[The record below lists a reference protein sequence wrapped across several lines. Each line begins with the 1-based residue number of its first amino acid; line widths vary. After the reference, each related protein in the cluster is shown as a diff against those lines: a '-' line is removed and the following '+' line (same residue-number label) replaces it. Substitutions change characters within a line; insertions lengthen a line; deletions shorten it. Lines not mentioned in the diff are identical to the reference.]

1 MASRSGNGVRTI
13 APRNHAILNSLVE
26 ARVPIIVKTWVA
38 QSGGGALVLEKH
50 LVDRKKEV
58 GL

>member
-1 MASRSGNGVRTI
+1 VASRSSNGVRTI
-13 APRNHAILNSLVE
+13 APRTHAILNSLVE
-26 ARVPIIVKTWVA
+26 ARVPIVVKTWIA
-38 QSGGGALVLEKH
+38 QSGGGALVLEMH

>member
-1 MASRSGNGVRTI
+1 VASRSSNGVRAI
-13 APRNHAILNSLVE
+13 APRNNAILNSLVE
-26 ARVPIIVKTWVA
+26 ARVAIVVKTWIA
-38 QSGGGALVLEKH
+38 QSWGGALVLEKQ